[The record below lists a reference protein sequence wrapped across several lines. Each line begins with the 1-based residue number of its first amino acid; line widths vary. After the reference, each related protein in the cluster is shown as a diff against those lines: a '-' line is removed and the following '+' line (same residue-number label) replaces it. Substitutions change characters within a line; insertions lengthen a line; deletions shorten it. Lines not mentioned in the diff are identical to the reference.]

1 MRLLL
6 IRHGETASNV
16 VQALDTAAP
25 GAPLN
30 EVGVAQAERLAEQL
44 ATEELDAVYSS
55 PLIRARMTATPL
67 ATTRGLLLAEY
78 AGLRE
83 ISAGELEM
91 RTDMEAQL
99 AYRDVFFRWLQGDLL
114 AKIPGGED
122 GRTALER
129 FSAVIERAGA
139 DGTQS
144 LAVVSHGAM
153 LMTWLA
159 SRKSNF
165 DLSLLRHSPLQNTGV
180 AVLESGPAD
189 RWTVHSWQGQ
199 TLSSGSGGA
208 TRRAARG

>member
-1 MRLLL
+1 M
-6 IRHGETASNV
+6 

-30 EVGVAQAERLAEQL
+30 DVGVAQAEKLALQL
-44 ATEELDAVYSS
+44 AKEALDAVYSS
-55 PLIRARMTATPL
+55 PLIRAKMTATPL
-67 ATTRGLLLAEY
+67 VTARGLLLAEH
-78 AGLRE
+78 AGLSE

-99 AYRDVFFRWLQGDLL
+99 AYRDVFFKWLQGDLQ

-122 GRTALER
+122 GLTALER
-129 FSAVIERAGA
+129 FNAVIERAGA
-139 DGTQS
+139 DGTES

-165 DLSLLRHSPLQNTGV
+165 DISLLRHAPLQNTGV
-180 AVLESGPAD
+180 AVLESGTRG
-189 RWTVHSWQGQ
+189 RWTVRSWQGQ
-199 TLSSGSGGA
+199 TL
-208 TRRAARG
+208 

>member
-1 MRLLL
+1 MKLIL

-30 EVGVAQAERLAEQL
+30 DVGMAQAEKLAEQL
-44 ATEELDAVYSS
+44 AAEELDAVYSS
-55 PLIRARMTATPL
+55 TLIRAKMTATPL
-67 ATTRGLLLAEY
+67 ATGRGLMLAEY
-78 AGLRE
+78 AGLSE

-99 AYRDVFFRWLQGDLL
+99 AYRDVFFKWLQGDLQ

-122 GRTALER
+122 GRTALDR
-129 FSAVIERAGA
+129 FTAVIEQAKSS
-139 DGTQS
+139 GTGS

-165 DLSLLRHSPLQNTGV
+165 DLSLLRDAPMRNTGV
-180 AVLESGPAD
+180 AILESGSRD
-189 RWTVHSWQGQ
+189 SWTVRNWQGRE
-199 TLSSGSGGA
+199 L
-208 TRRAARG
+208 

>member
-30 EVGVAQAERLAEQL
+30 EVGVAQAEKLALRLASESL
-44 ATEELDAVYSS
+44 EAIYSS
-55 PLIRARMTATPL
+55 PLIRAKMTATPL
-67 ATTRGLLLAEY
+67 VVERGLILGEHH
-78 AGLRE
+78 GLSE

-91 RTDMEAQL
+91 RTDLEAQL
-99 AYRDVFFRWLQGDLL
+99 AYRDVFFKWLQGDLT
-114 AKIPGGED
+114 AKISGGED
-122 GRTALER
+122 GNTALER
-129 FSAVIERAGA
+129 FSSVISQAKQ
-139 DGTQS
+139 DGIDS

-165 DLSLLRHSPLQNTGV
+165 NPTMFRDAPMLNTGV
-180 AVLESGPAD
+180 AVLEAGLGD
-189 RWTVHSWQGQ
+189 RWNVESWQG
-199 TLSSGSGGA
+199 TKL
-208 TRRAARG
+208 